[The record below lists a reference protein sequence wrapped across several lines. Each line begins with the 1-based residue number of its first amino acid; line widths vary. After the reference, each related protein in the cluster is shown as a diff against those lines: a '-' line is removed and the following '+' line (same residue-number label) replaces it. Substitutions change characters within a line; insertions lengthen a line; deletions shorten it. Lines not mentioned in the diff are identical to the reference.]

1 MSVLSISPCHT
12 EVLQECLALVQAF
25 DERVLHKGEGQ
36 SSGTTESKD
45 CFSAGPF
52 PGEKKK
58 TNETAQLPYHKFKNV
73 LFELET
79 DTHLIRHI

>member
-1 MSVLSISPCHT
+1 M
-12 EVLQECLALVQAF
+12 
-25 DERVLHKGEGQ
+25 REGQ

-52 PGEKKK
+52 PEKK
-58 TNETAQLPYHKFKNV
+58 TNETAQLPYHKFKYV

-79 DTHLIRHI
+79 HTHLI